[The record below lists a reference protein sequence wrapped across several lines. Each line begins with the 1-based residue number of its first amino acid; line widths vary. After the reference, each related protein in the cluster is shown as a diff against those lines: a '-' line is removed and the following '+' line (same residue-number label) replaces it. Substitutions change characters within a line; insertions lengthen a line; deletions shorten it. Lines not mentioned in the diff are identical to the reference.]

1 MADAKSQDPYI
12 KSLLSRF
19 PDYNSFKVSD
29 FKRLMDGD
37 LRVLLGSIANKYRH
51 EELIPE
57 SFIEQ
62 YGEKAMEKMA
72 LALQSEAN
80 RRGKP
85 ETYAIGILN
94 SGLSYSAR
102 ALENFDYKG
111 SVNSDV
117 DASATLIDGSTRQS
131 TAPNILNYQV
141 FQEARALMA
150 RNEAA
155 RQQGT
160 YTPQTSFD
168 VVVPEQAIKA
178 VVAAN
183 KNLPASLG
191 EKRFAFAAEDELA
204 CISGLATRAGASQN
218 IKPITLQYED
228 ATACVVP
235 AVISQIFNPN
245 KPDIDAGL
253 AWAVCYIQGDLELK
267 SPLSRNAILSSCAN
281 STSR

>member
-12 KSLLSRF
+12 KSLFSRF

-51 EELIPE
+51 EELVPE

-62 YGEKAMEKMA
+62 YGENAMEKMA
-72 LALQSEAN
+72 LGLQSEAN

-85 ETYAIGILN
+85 ETYAVGMLN
-94 SGLSYSAR
+94 SGLSYSAI
-102 ALENFDYKG
+102 ALNSANNLG

-117 DASATLIDGSTRQS
+117 AASATLIDGSARES

-168 VVVPEQAIKA
+168 VVVPQPAIKA
-178 VVAAN
+178 AVAAN
-183 KNLPASLG
+183 KNLPASLA

-204 CISGLATRAGASQN
+204 CISALATRAGASQK
-218 IKPITLQYED
+218 IQPITLEYENS
-228 ATACVVP
+228 TACAVP
-235 AVISQIFNPN
+235 GVISQIFNPN

-253 AWAVCYIQGDLELK
+253 AWAACYIQGDLDLMT
-267 SPLSRNAILSSCAN
+267 PVARNNVLSSCAK